1 MFLKKYIHDSLFRN
15 SISMMLN
22 SAFMAFFGVLF
33 WIIAARNMPSA
44 DVGLATAAI
53 SACGLII
60 GLSKFGMDAGLV
72 RYLPESENKKDLYST
87 VFIVMLALSLIFAV
101 VFIAGINIF
110 SPALSFLGNGLFLL
124 LFFAYI
130 TVTSIY
136 TIQNIALITIRRA
149 DLSLIQNILLGL
161 RIPIL
166 LLISYLSTF
175 GVFIAL
181 IIAFIITI
189 SFGAFILRKSD
200 LSLTLKFDIAA
211 MREIFKFS
219 IGNYTASIILILPNT
234 IIPLMILNTIG
245 AKEAAYFFV
254 AYSLA
259 GLLNNI
265 PSAVAM
271 SLFVEGSHN
280 FPLRENAI
288 KSIKLIMLFLIPA
301 LVFILFFG
309 DKLLLLFSEEYS
321 TKSFDILRLLA
332 LSSIF
337 SSVIF
342 VYSSIKKV
350 QKHMKIL
357 NFINS
362 ALSVLLIGLGY
373 LFILKYGLIGIG
385 YAWFGANAIIFS
397 FIIVMVLM
405 RDRWVNSLKD
415 LSIW

>member
-1 MFLKKYIHDSLFRN
+1 
-15 SISMMLN
+15 MLN
-22 SAFMAFFGVLF
+22 SASMAFFGVLF
-33 WIIAARNMPSA
+33 WIIAARNMPAA
-44 DVGLATAAI
+44 DVGLATTAI

-72 RYLPESENKKDLYST
+72 RYLPESENKKNLYST
-87 VFIVMLALSLIFAV
+87 VFIVMLVLSLIFAV

-110 SPALSFLGNGLFLL
+110 SPGLSFLGNGMFLL

-136 TIQNIALITIRRA
+136 TIQNNALITIRRA
-149 DLSLIQNILLGL
+149 DLSLLQNILLGL
-161 RIPIL
+161 RIPT
-166 LLISYLSTF
+166 LLITLYLGIF

-181 IIAFIITI
+181 IISFVITI
-189 SFGAFILRKSD
+189 FVGAFILRKSD

-211 MREIFKFS
+211 MRKIFKFS
-219 IGNYTASIILILPNT
+219 IGNYSASIIQILPNT
-234 IIPLMILNTIG
+234 IIPVMILNTIG

-259 GLLNNI
+259 GLINNI

-309 DKLLLLFSEEYS
+309 DELLLLFDEEYS

-332 LSSIF
+332 LSNIF

-350 QKHMKIL
+350 QKDMKIV
-357 NFINS
+357 NFINF

-373 LFILKYGLIGIG
+373 LFILTYGLIGIG
-385 YAWFGANAIIFS
+385 YAWFAANVIIFL
-397 FIIVMVLM
+397 FVTVMVLV
-405 RDRWVNSLKD
+405 RDRWVNSLRD
-415 LSIW
+415 SSIW